1 MDSTNSGSIQSSS
14 GGDEEYDSRADSISA
29 LFRPPSSSSSSSAA
43 ATSLPT
49 PAFSSAHPNSFY
61 FNSLAFLDHSHL
73 LPIASSS
80 SSPCPP
86 RALRPS
92 LTPTSD
98 FPSLPPP
105 SSTSSLPRGP
115 QIAQSLVQQLPDNPT
130 PTVAQPRSS
139 KKRSR
144 ASRRAPTTV
153 LTTDTSNFRA
163 MVQEFTGIPSPPF
176 SAAAS
181 SPLSPFSRSRFDLF
195 YSSSSSPASS
205 LPPPYLRLRPF
216 AQKPPTFPSLNP
228 SSSTTS
234 TAIIDALA
242 STCNT
247 ISNAN
252 ATSSIPIATAATC
265 TTSNSTPTNNNRQLP
280 SPDFGLGSQSQT
292 LFNLQSQGPVVNFQS
307 LLTHKDTLPTMPAFA
322 PRPQAVIPSA
332 EFASGELG
340 LPPGLIG
347 LEGVRSG
354 WARASGPDGG
364 EHAQVRPA
372 VGANYNGA
380 QQRVSSC
387 KLNYSAPGSSE
398 FHAETGSEGVA
409 ARGEGMVD
417 SWICS
422 SD

>member
-1 MDSTNSGSIQSSS
+1 MDSANSGSIQSSS
-14 GGDEEYDSRADSISA
+14 GGDEEYDSRADSFSA
-29 LFRPPSSSSSSSAA
+29 LFHPPSSSSAA
-43 ATSLPT
+43 AASFPT
-49 PAFSSAHPNSFY
+49 PNFSSSHPNSLF
-61 FNSLAFLDHSHL
+61 FNSLAFLDHSQL
-73 LPIASSS
+73 LPTASS

-86 RALRPS
+86 RPS
-92 LTPTSD
+92 PTPTPD
-98 FPSLPPP
+98 FPSFPPP
-105 SSTSSLPRGP
+105 SSSSALPRGP
-115 QIAQSLVQQLPDNPT
+115 QIAQSSVQQLPDNPT
-130 PTVAQPRSS
+130 PTVAPPRSS

-163 MVQEFTGIPSPPF
+163 MVQEFTGIPSTPF
-176 SAAAS
+176 SAAS
-181 SPLSPFSRSRFDLF
+181 SSTLSPFSRSRFDLF
-195 YSSSSSPASS
+195 HSSASPASS

-228 SSSTTS
+228 SSSTTT

-242 STCNT
+242 STCDT

-252 ATSSIPIATAATC
+252 ATSSIPITTAAAC
-265 TTSNSTPTNNNRQLP
+265 TTSNSTHTNNNHQLP
-280 SPDFGLGSQSQT
+280 SPDFGLSSQSQT
-292 LFNLQSQGPVVNFQS
+292 LFNLQSQGPIINFQS

-322 PRPQAVIPSA
+322 TRPQAVIPSA
-332 EFASGELG
+332 EFASGVLG

-347 LEGVRSG
+347 SEGMHSG
-354 WARASGPDGG
+354 WARASGPDSGHQAQARPVVGG
-364 EHAQVRPA
+364 H
-372 VGANYNGA
+372 YNGA

-387 KLNYSAPGSSE
+387 KLNYSAPGPSE
-398 FHAETGSEGVA
+398 FNAEKGSEGVA

>member
-1 MDSTNSGSIQSSS
+1 AQSS
-14 GGDEEYDSRADSISA
+14 
-29 LFRPPSSSSSSSAA
+29 
-43 ATSLPT
+43 
-49 PAFSSAHPNSFY
+49 
-61 FNSLAFLDHSHL
+61 
-73 LPIASSS
+73 
-80 SSPCPP
+80 
-86 RALRPS
+86 
-92 LTPTSD
+92 
-98 FPSLPPP
+98 
-105 SSTSSLPRGP
+105 
-115 QIAQSLVQQLPDNPT
+115 VQQLPDNPT
-130 PTVAQPRSS
+130 PAVAQPRSS

-176 SAAAS
+176 SAAS
-181 SPLSPFSRSRFDLF
+181 SSTLSPFSRSRFDLF
-195 YSSSSSPASS
+195 HSPASS

-228 SSSTTS
+228 SSSTTN

-242 STCNT
+242 STGNT

-252 ATSSIPIATAATC
+252 ATNSIPITTAATC
-265 TTSNSTPTNNNRQLP
+265 TTSNSTHTNNNHQLP

-292 LFNLQSQGPVVNFQS
+292 LFNLQSQGPIINFQS
-307 LLTHKDTLPTMPAFA
+307 LLTHKDALPTMPPFA
-322 PRPQAVIPSA
+322 TRPQAVIPSA
-332 EFASGELG
+332 EFAG

-347 LEGVRSG
+347 SEGMHSG

-364 EHAQVRPA
+364 QQAQVRA
-372 VGANYNGA
+372 VVGGNYNGA

-398 FHAETGSEGVA
+398 FNAEKGSEGAA